1 MTANTNPIG
10 PRILHAIAAQLGTR
24 APQELTG
31 IFQDLFGSDIEQTF
45 IGPGAAL
52 MRCCARWGA
61 QVNAADSKR
70 PVAGRVGGT
79 ENSFYRNS
87 QSRREVH
94 GAGVPAD
101 K

>member
-1 MTANTNPIG
+1 MANTKPIG
-10 PRILHAIAAQLGTR
+10 TRMRRATAAQLGTTT
-24 APQELTG
+24 PQELTG
-31 IFQDLFGSDIEQTF
+31 GFKDLFGSDLEQTF

-52 MRCCARWGA
+52 MRCCARWAA
-61 QVNAADSKR
+61 QVNAAGSKR
-70 PVAGRVGGT
+70 PVAGRVGGA
-79 ENSFYRNS
+79 ENSYYRNS